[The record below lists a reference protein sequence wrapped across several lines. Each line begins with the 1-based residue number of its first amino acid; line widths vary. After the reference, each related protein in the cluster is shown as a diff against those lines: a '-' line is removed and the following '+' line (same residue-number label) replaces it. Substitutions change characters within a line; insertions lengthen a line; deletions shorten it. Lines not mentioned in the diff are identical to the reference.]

1 MDLELFKAVPNVEVI
16 IDENNEPWFKR
27 AHVGEFLNLS
37 NIHKS
42 LKNLDECESR
52 NRSSFGSTWSTTPG
66 WSGPKDQQNK
76 TDVFLSVTGVIYVI
90 VNSKKPRGRELKQ
103 WVLNEIIPRGLNK
116 MIEERQQAIEARDQ
130 QLALLNGDLTE
141 VQGQV
146 RQLEFD
152 NVGLQGEIRAKDQE
166 IATLYNRHVPN
177 AQDPGKDNIV
187 LIVRKHTN
195 NDKYQHLPYY
205 CARIQK
211 RKRYIKLRWFERHFP
226 DHEVIVE
233 LDTPNSIHAFN
244 HFEEEDHIERKYNHF
259 RLVDLTRED
268 LYDMGIPAIED

>member
-233 LDTPNSIHAFN
+233 LDTPNAIHAFN
-244 HFEEEDHIERKYNHF
+244 RFEEEDHIERKYNHF